1 MNRLL
6 LIGFL
11 LIGLASCKSI
21 KKVKQKESATVSMM
35 KMAAVVDSSAF
46 VLEEKAKEV
55 EEVQI
60 TETTKQTF
68 VPLDSAGLTI
78 FKPVTLTTKTTK
90 SVRTADSVKNE
101 QNITVESNRKQES
114 SAQVTISKDLDKS
127 SESEQVIGHALDA
140 FFPKWGKI
148 LASILIAVVPVIW
161 GIWKKKKAEKP

>member
-1 MNRLL
+1 MKRLI

-55 EEVQI
+55 EEVEI

-68 VPLDSAGLTI
+68 VPLDSSGVTI

-90 SVRTADSVKNE
+90 SVRTSDSTKNE
-101 QNITVESNRKQES
+101 QEIKVDSNRQQES
-114 SAQVTISKDLDKS
+114 TEQVTQSKDLDKA
-127 SESEQVIGHALDA
+127 SEGQNPIEDIATTL
-140 FFPKWGKI
+140 FPTWGKI
-148 LASILIAVVPVIW
+148 IASVLTVLVPLIW
-161 GIWKKKKAEKP
+161 GIWKKRKEKI